1 MRKKN
6 FWNLLTCVMAVA
18 MLSVGFSSCGSDN
31 DDDNASGG
39 GSASTGS
46 SGTGV
51 SLGGKTV
58 SVSNGYYSYEG
69 EWILTFTN
77 YDLYNMTAATLPSSI
92 NYLSINITD
101 TEQGSGVPVGEFTK
115 FHVYIVNGATPQG
128 SSGEQYEGSAGYSNG
143 ANPNARLT
151 INKNGDVYTIT
162 YTGLT
167 VDDDKNSIEN
177 TSFSWTGKL
186 REARNLH

>member
-1 MRKKN
+1 
-6 FWNLLTCVMAVA
+6 
-18 MLSVGFSSCGSDN
+18 
-31 DDDNASGG
+31 
-39 GSASTGS
+39 
-46 SGTGV
+46 
-51 SLGGKTV
+51 
-58 SVSNGYYSYEG
+58 
-69 EWILTFTN
+69 
-77 YDLYNMTAATLPSSI
+77 MTAATLPSSI
-92 NYLSINITD
+92 NYLSINIKD

-128 SSGEQYEGSAGYSNG
+128 GSGEQYEGSAGYSNG

-167 VDDDKNSIEN
+167 VDDDENFIEN